1 MNRRNFLKGSAI
13 GLASL
18 TLTKTVLAADKYYPA
33 KVDPKLFETINRVK
47 DPANKT
53 PVEKKHV
60 PVIKAPNEV
69 KVGEPF
75 TVEVSVGETVHD
87 MGPSHWIQNIEL
99 VIGNEPAG
107 RIEFQPKGYLKP
119 KASFVVVLG
128 QEFVAAGRATL
139 VAYERCN
146 LHGYWEGSAEIK
158 VIA

>member
-1 MNRRNFLKGSAI
+1 MNRRKFLKGSVL
-13 GLASL
+13 GLATL
-18 TLTKTVLAADKYYPA
+18 GLTKTISAAEKYYPS
-33 KVDPKLFETINRVK
+33 KVDSKLFETINRAK

-53 PVEKKHV
+53 VVEKKHV
-60 PVIKAPNEV
+60 PVIKAPQEV

-75 TVEVSVGETVHD
+75 TVEVSVGEIIHD
-87 MGPSHWIQNIEL
+87 MGPAHWIQNIEL

-119 KASFVVVLG
+119 RASFVVVLG
-128 QEFVAAGRATL
+128 QEFAASGRATL

-146 LHGYWEGSAEIK
+146 LHGYWEGSVDVK

>member
-1 MNRRNFLKGSAI
+1 MNRRKFLRNAAI
-13 GLASL
+13 SIAALG
-18 TLTKTVLAADKYYPA
+18 LTKTASAEDKYYPS
-33 KVDPKLFETINRVK
+33 KVDAKLFETINRAK
-47 DPANKT
+47 DPSNKT
-53 PVEKKHV
+53 PLEKKHV

-87 MGPSHWIQNIEL
+87 MGPAHWIQNIEL

-128 QEFVAAGRATL
+128 QEFVAAGRATI

-146 LHGYWEGSAEIK
+146 LHGYWEGSVDVK
-158 VIA
+158 VVS

>member
-1 MNRRNFLKGSAI
+1 MNRRNFLKHSAM
-13 GLASL
+13 GLA
-18 TLTKTVLAADKYYPA
+18 TLGLAKTVSAADKYYPS
-33 KVDPKLFETINRVK
+33 KVDPKLFETINRAK
-47 DPANKT
+47 DPTNKT
-53 PVEKKHV
+53 TVEKKHV
-60 PVIKAPNEV
+60 PVIKVPQEV

-75 TVEVSVGETVHD
+75 TVEVSVGEIIHD
-87 MGPSHWIQNIEL
+87 MGPAHWIQNIEL

-128 QEFVAAGRATL
+128 QEFAASGRATL